1 MFSFLCKKICDSF
14 RVIVTYLTRSKEL
27 LEDLFHVLTRDGVR
41 SEKNEKIWN
50 FRKIFMWCDASTND
64 SDWVKSVKVI
74 VENYC

>member
-1 MFSFLCKKICDSF
+1 VFSFLRKKICESF
-14 RVIVTYLTRSKEL
+14 RILVTYLTRSEEL
-27 LEDLFHVLTRDGVR
+27 FKDNIHVLTRDGVG

-50 FRKIFMWCDASTND
+50 FRKIFMRCDASTND

>member
-1 MFSFLCKKICDSF
+1 MFSFLVKKICDSF

-27 LEDLFHVLTRDGVR
+27 FKDILHILARDGVR

-50 FRKIFMWCDASTND
+50 FRKIFMRCDAPTNNP
-64 SDWVKSVKVI
+64 DWVKSVEVI